1 MKQLEK
7 AVDINHVLE
16 ILKAENKVPPKATI
30 KQIPFYKPKIGGQCP
45 DGFSARIGI
54 HEILPVTHEIRNLIL
69 KGSPAEEI
77 ETQAKKE
84 GMLTMLE
91 DGIYKAALG
100 ITTIDEVLRVVAE

>member
-1 MKQLEK
+1 
-7 AVDINHVLE
+7 
-16 ILKAENKVPPKATI
+16 
-30 KQIPFYKPKIGGQCP
+30 
-45 DGFSARIGI
+45 
-54 HEILPVTHEIRNLIL
+54 L

-77 ETQAKKE
+77 ENQAKKE